1 MGRRVVERRCVFCRQ
16 VRPLSALIRTA
27 RLEDEAVLDKKGRA
41 QGRGAYI
48 CRDKKCIEGAKKARA
63 LERSLKCRVGED
75 IYNEILKECA
85 DETR

>member
-1 MGRRVVERRCVFCRQ
+1 MVERRCVFCRK
-16 VRPLSALIRTA
+16 VRPLSELIRTA
-27 RLEDEAVLDKKGRA
+27 RIGNEAVLDLKAKA

-48 CRDKKCIEGAKKARA
+48 CRDKKCIEGAKRSRA

-75 IYNEILKECA
+75 IYNGILKEWE